1 MLKRIGSALRYLKMA
16 RAAWRWR
23 ILPGTCPAC
32 ESRWFIS
39 LQRTGFMTRC
49 ARCRATLLN
58 LGTLAVVRRHFGDDY
73 RGKHAYELSSYG
85 ATFSFL
91 QRRFEQFTFSEF
103 MPGRAF
109 GEVFDGVRN
118 EDVQRLTFADNSF
131 DVVTSNQVL
140 EHVPDDLL
148 AFRECHRVLVPGGA
162 LIFTV
167 PLYDTPSSVQLARLD
182 ANGAI
187 EWIGTPEYHDS
198 RLGGPRSAPAFW
210 RHSQNDIA
218 DRVKSA
224 GFKSA
229 AVEAV
234 EMARGVPVQVVYAVK

>member
-1 MLKRIGSALRYLKMA
+1 MLKRIGSAARYLSLA
-16 RAAWRWR
+16 GAPWRWR
-23 ILPGTCPAC
+23 VLRGRCPAC
-32 ESRWFIS
+32 DSSWFLS

-58 LGTLAVVRRHFGDDY
+58 LGTVAVVRRHFGGDY

-91 QRRFEQFTFSEF
+91 QRAFSEFTFSEY
-103 MPGRAF
+103 MPGRPF

-118 EDVQRLTFADNSF
+118 EDVQHLTFAGNSF

-148 AFRECHRVLVPGGA
+148 AFRECHRVLKPGGA

-187 EWIGTPEYHDS
+187 EWLGAPEYHDS
-198 RLGGPRSAPAFW
+198 RLGGPGSAPAFW
-210 RHSQNDIA
+210 RHSQRDIA
-218 DRVKSA
+218 ERVRTA
-224 GFKSA
+224 GFSRVTLEQVSM
-229 AVEAV
+229 VE
-234 EMARGVPVQVVYAVK
+234 GIPVQVVYAIK